1 MKKILLLT
9 ILCFPVLFSWAQRKP
24 EPKPVTAPAV
34 RKPSGPSPYVLK
46 KEYDSVSTSL
56 RNQIKSLQ
64 GTIGSLKGSIGD
76 KDNELSALALQMKQ
90 VEDLLNSTNF
100 KIALTSDS
108 LDKTRLSIEEVQRES
123 NEGLL
128 ALNEQVKD
136 LKTQLMLLWVLAIAG
151 LGLAAYALMHS
162 KKQIKSIIDR
172 QQVKDAAIERNL
184 SDNKIALE
192 EQNKNFESKLATES
206 RNAKLY
212 TDSKSSALHENFE
225 AMNGFIAGL
234 KDDLQSLSNTV
245 QSLKDK

>member
-172 QQVKDAAIERNL
+172 Q
-184 SDNKIALE
+184 
-192 EQNKNFESKLATES
+192 S

>member
-108 LDKTRLSIEEVQRES
+108 LDQTRLSIEEVQRES

-162 KKQIKSIIDR
+162 KKQIKSNRHEQHLKFAD
-172 QQVKDAAIERNL
+172 IERSL
-184 SDNKIALE
+184 LAKKVELD
-192 EQNKNFESKLATES
+192 EQLKSFDDKLTSES
-206 RNAKLY
+206 RNAQHY
-212 TDSKSSALHENFE
+212 TERQSAILRENMQN
-225 AMNGFIAGL
+225 MNDFVNGL
-234 KDDLQSLSNTV
+234 KDDLLALSSTV
-245 QSLKDK
+245 EAMGNK